1 MEGSAD
7 LKLFNSSFDGDLE
20 GVTSALS
27 AGGRVNHRNR
37 QGATPLIAAAQKGHS
52 DICRLLLAHGGNV
65 NERHPGTN
73 FTPLHFATFKGQEAS
88 VEVLLSWGAEVDAQD
103 HAGGTPLYAA
113 CQEGHL
119 ASALRL
125 LKAGATVTLPNNYGS
140 LPIHIAA
147 ANNRVEIVRTLLEH
161 GCSPDMVSYTYITKH
176 WFHKFSFQLDHQT
189 GETPLITAAKKGI

>member
-1 MEGSAD
+1 MEGSVD

-37 QGATPLIAAAQKGHS
+37 QGATPLIAAAQKGNS

-103 HAGGTPLYAA
+103 YAPLYAA

-161 GCSPDMVSYTYITKH
+161 GCSPDMVSCTLISPNTGFTNFPFSSTTKQERH
-176 WFHKFSFQLDHQT
+176 HS
-189 GETPLITAAKKGI
+189 